1 MNEEE
6 YKKCLA
12 ILINNLEGNC
22 CDFRPISYEFA
33 LKLAQLKE
41 LLETFPD
48 DYEVM
53 IEADCC
59 DSFHGGCEVLE
70 PGMVWKD
77 EKCKELVFTI
87 ET

>member
-33 LKLAQLKE
+33 LKLAQFGKYVLGGMTCE
-41 LLETFPD
+41 
-48 DYEVM
+48 
-53 IEADCC
+53 EAAQ
-59 DSFHGGCEVLE
+59 HQQKQERE
-70 PGMVWKD
+70 
-77 EKCKELVFTI
+77 
-87 ET
+87 